1 MTNPISP
8 DNGWFVTS
16 GVPFAFTATDNQGG
30 SGVART
36 SYTIDGGDPQV
47 YGAAFTA
54 NLSDGTHTVT
64 YWSVDD
70 AGNEEKHGSFPI
82 NVDTTPPTIAG
93 SQSPTANGFGWNNT
107 DVAVTFTCSD
117 ATSGIQTGVAGCA
130 GDTLLTNEGANQ
142 NITGD
147 TVDVAGNVNQATYGP
162 VNIDKT
168 APTLIGLPGAPN
180 GAGWYNGNALVKW
193 VGNDKLSGIDPN
205 SQPADTVVTGEGRNL
220 GASATISDKAG
231 NTGNGSVS
239 GVKIDRGVPT
249 ITGKPTTSP
258 NAAGWYTG
266 AVLADWTCA
275 DPKLAD
281 GTDGSGIAQCPTS
294 SPLKGDGADQSV
306 TSGTAP
312 VDVAGNTGNKA
323 TVSGISIDGTPPA
336 TTANNQCTQT
346 NGWCTGTT
354 AEVVL
359 SANDNLSG
367 VKELHYKVDG
377 GAEQVTAGA
386 TKTISVPLAGS
397 GAGTVEYWA
406 VDKAD
411 NVEATNKVALKWDNI
426 APTVTHTLSPTPS
439 ADEWNNADVTV
450 TFAAGRRRQGSGVA
464 SVTAPVT
471 VTNETAGQVVTGA
484 ANRHC
489 RQRRH
494 RHGHSQAR
502 QGQADHHRGHHGGR
516 QGRQRLVYRPG
527 HGQLHLRR
535 RALRCGGL
543 P

>member
-1 MTNPISP
+1 M
-8 DNGWFVTS
+8 
-16 GVPFAFTATDNQGG
+16 
-30 SGVART
+30 
-36 SYTIDGGDPQV
+36 
-47 YGAAFTA
+47 
-54 NLSDGTHTVT
+54 
-64 YWSVDD
+64 
-70 AGNEEKHGSFPI
+70 
-82 NVDTTPPTIAG
+82 
-93 SQSPTANGFGWNNT
+93 
-107 DVAVTFTCSD
+107 
-117 ATSGIQTGVAGCA
+117 
-130 GDTLLTNEGANQ
+130 
-142 NITGD
+142 
-147 TVDVAGNVNQATYGP
+147 
-162 VNIDKT
+162 
-168 APTLIGLPGAPN
+168 PGAPN
-180 GAGWYNGNALVKW
+180 GAGWYNGNVLVKW

-239 GVKIDRGVPT
+239 GLKIDRGAPT
-249 ITGKPTTSP
+249 VTGKPTTSP

-266 AVLADWTCA
+266 AVVVDWTCA

-346 NGWCTGTT
+346 DGWCTGTT
-354 AEVVL
+354 ADVVL
-359 SANDNLSG
+359 TATDNLSG
-367 VKELHYKVDG
+367 VKEIHYKVDG

-386 TKTISVPLAGS
+386 TKTVSVPLTGS

-426 APTVTHTLSPTPS
+426 APTVTHTLSPTPN

-450 TFAAGRRRQGSGVA
+450 TFAAADDDKGSGVA

-471 VTNETAGQVVTGA
+471 VTNETAGQVVTGTAKDTAGNVGTDSVTVKLDKTKPTITA
-484 ANRHC
+484 AITAGTKGDNGWYTGPVTVTYTCGDALSGVVACPDPTTLTANGSQH
-489 RQRRH
+489 RH
-494 RHGHSQAR
+494 RHGL
-502 QGQADHHRGHHGGR
+502 R
-516 QGRQRLVYRPG
+516 QGR
-527 HGQLHLRR
+527 
-535 RALRCGGL
+535 
-543 P
+543 